1 MGSKLTVYWQPG
13 CTSCL
18 RIREFLRER
27 RIEFES
33 INVREDPRALARLTE
48 LGVRTVPVVAR
59 GSAFVLGQ
67 DLDDVA
73 RFVGV
78 AVERDRL
85 PVEVL
90 AARIPRLLDCAAAI
104 TRRIPDAALGTPLPG
119 RKRTYLDLAYHVPQ
133 IVVAL
138 LDAASGG
145 CLSYEHFNRKPPE
158 RLTTAEDAA
167 SGTERVAR
175 AFGQW
180 WSANAGA
187 LPPTVDTYYGVQAF
201 AAALERTT
209 WHVAQHVR
217 QLEFVLH
224 TLGRATQ
231 EALLPAE
238 LLEGLPLPKDTWD
251 AEVPLG

>member
-1 MGSKLTVYWQPG
+1 MANMLTVYWQPG

-18 RIREFLRER
+18 RTREFLREQG
-27 RIEFES
+27 IEFES
-33 INVREDPRALARLTE
+33 VNVREDAPAMARLAQ

-67 DLDDVA
+67 DLDEVA

-78 AVERDRL
+78 TIERDRL

-104 TRRIPDAALGTPLPG
+104 TRRIPDSALGTPLPG
-119 RKRTYLDLAYHVPQ
+119 RERTYLDLAYHVPQ
-133 IVVAL
+133 IVIAL
-138 LDAASGG
+138 LDAAAGG
-145 CLSYEHFNRKPPE
+145 CLTYEHFNRKPPG

-167 SGTERVAR
+167 SAAERVAR
-175 AFGQW
+175 TFGQW
-180 WSANAGA
+180 WLANAGN

-201 AAALERTT
+201 AAALERTA

-217 QLEFVLH
+217 QLELVLH
-224 TLGRATQ
+224 TLGAAPQ
-231 EALLPAE
+231 EALLPVE
-238 LLEGLPLPKDTWD
+238 LLDRLPLPKDVWD
-251 AEVPLG
+251 AEVPLA

>member
-1 MGSKLTVYWQPG
+1 MADRLTVFWQPG

-18 RIREFLRER
+18 RTREFLRER
-27 RIEFES
+27 GIEFES
-33 INVREDPRALARLTE
+33 VNVREDALAMARLTE

-59 GSAFVLGQ
+59 GSAFVLAQ
-67 DLDDVA
+67 DLDEVA

-78 AVERDRL
+78 AIERDRL
-85 PVEVL
+85 PVEAL

-138 LDAASGG
+138 LDAVAGG
-145 CLSYEHFNRKPPE
+145 CLTYEHFNRKPPD
-158 RLTTAEDAA
+158 RLTTAEEAA
-167 SGTERVAR
+167 TATERAAR
-175 AFGQW
+175 TFGQW
-180 WSANAGA
+180 WLANAGA
-187 LPPTVDTYYGVQAF
+187 LPLTVDTYYGVQAF

-217 QLEFVLH
+217 QLELVVH
-224 TLGRATQ
+224 TLGAAPQ
-231 EALLPAE
+231 EALLPVE
-238 LLEGLPLPKDTWD
+238 LLDRLPLPKDVWD
-251 AEVPLG
+251 AEVPLA

>member
-1 MGSKLTVYWQPG
+1 MVDKLTVYWQPG

-18 RIREFLRER
+18 KTREFLRER
-27 RIEFES
+27 GIEFES
-33 INVREDPRALARLTE
+33 VNVREDPLAMARLAE

-59 GSAFVLGQ
+59 GSSFVLAQ
-67 DLDDVA
+67 DLDEVA

-78 AVERDRL
+78 AIERDRL

-104 TRRIPDAALGTPLPG
+104 TRRIPAAALDTPLPG
-119 RKRTYLDLAYHVPQ
+119 RKRTCLDLAYHVPQ

-138 LDAASGG
+138 LDAAAGG

-158 RLTTAEDAA
+158 RLKTSEDAA
-167 SGTERVAR
+167 KATELVAR
-175 AFGQW
+175 TFGQW
-180 WSANAGA
+180 WLANAGA
-187 LPPTVDTYYGVQAF
+187 LPPTVDAYYGVQAF
-201 AAALERTT
+201 DAALERTT

-217 QLEFVLH
+217 QLERVLE
-224 TLGRATQ
+224 TLAV
-231 EALLPAE
+231 ESPSALLPAE
-238 LLEGLPLPKDTWD
+238 LLDRLPLPKDAWD

>member
-1 MGSKLTVYWQPG
+1 MTDALVVYWQPG

-18 RIREFLRER
+18 RTREFLRER
-27 RIEFES
+27 GIEFES
-33 INVREDPRALARLTE
+33 VNVREDPLAMARLTE

-59 GSAFVLGQ
+59 GAAFVLAQ
-67 DLDDVA
+67 DLDEVA
-73 RFVGV
+73 RFVGI

-85 PVEVL
+85 PVAVL

-119 RKRTYLDLAYHVPQ
+119 RRRTNLDLAYHVPQ

-138 LDAASGG
+138 LDAVAGG
-145 CLSYEHFNRKPPE
+145 CLTYEHFNRKPPGWM
-158 RLTTAEDAA
+158 TTAEDAA
-167 SGTERVAR
+167 ATTERVAR

-180 WSANAGA
+180 WLANAGA
-187 LPPTVDTYYGVQAF
+187 LPPTVDTYYGVQALD
-201 AAALERTT
+201 AALERTT

-217 QLEFVLH
+217 QLELVLH
-224 TLGRATQ
+224 TLGAATGT
-231 EALLPAE
+231 ALLPVD
-238 LLEGLPLPKDTWD
+238 LLERLPLPRDAWD

>member
-1 MGSKLTVYWQPG
+1 MTDKLTVYWQPG

-18 RIREFLRER
+18 RTREFLRER
-27 RIEFES
+27 GIEFES
-33 INVREDPRALARLTE
+33 INVREDTAGMARLAE

-59 GSAFVLGQ
+59 GSAFVLAQ
-67 DLDDVA
+67 DIDEVA

-85 PVEVL
+85 PAEVL

-104 TRRIPDAALGTPLPG
+104 TRHLPDAALGTPLPG
-119 RKRTYLDLAYHVPQ
+119 RKRTCLDLAYHVPQ

-138 LDAASGG
+138 LDAAAGG
-145 CLSYEHFNRKPPE
+145 CLTYEHLNRKPPQ

-167 SGTERVAR
+167 TATERVAS

-180 WSANAGA
+180 WLANAGA
-187 LPPTVDTYYGVQAF
+187 LPLTVDTYYGVQPF
-201 AAALERTT
+201 DAALERTT

-217 QLEFVLH
+217 QLERLLH
-224 TLGRATQ
+224 TLGAAT
-231 EALLPAE
+231 EGDLLPVE
-238 LLEGLPLPKDTWD
+238 LLDRLPLPKDVWD
-251 AEVPLG
+251 AEVPLA

>member
-1 MGSKLTVYWQPG
+1 MTDKLTVYWQPG

-18 RIREFLRER
+18 RTREFLCER
-27 RIEFES
+27 GIEFES
-33 INVREDPRALARLTE
+33 VNVREDPLARARLTQ

-59 GSAFVLGQ
+59 GSSFVLAQ
-67 DLDDVA
+67 DLDEVA

-78 AVERDRL
+78 TIERDRL

-119 RKRTYLDLAYHVPQ
+119 RKRTNLDLAYHVPQ

-138 LDAASGG
+138 LEAVAGG
-145 CLSYEHFNRKPPE
+145 CLTYEHFNRKPPD

-167 SGTERVAR
+167 TAAERVAR
-175 AFGQW
+175 SFGQW
-180 WSANAGA
+180 WLANAGA
-187 LPPTVDTYYGVQAF
+187 LPLTLDTYYGIQPF
-201 AAALERTT
+201 AAVLERTT

-217 QLEFVLH
+217 QLELLLH
-224 TLGRATQ
+224 TLGVETQ
-231 EALLPAE
+231 GALLPVE
-238 LLEGLPLPKDTWD
+238 LLDRLPLPTDVWD
-251 AEVPLG
+251 AEVPLA

>member
-1 MGSKLTVYWQPG
+1 MADKLTVYWPPG

-18 RIREFLRER
+18 RTREFLRDSG
-27 RIEFES
+27 IEFES
-33 INVREDPRALARLTE
+33 VNVREDPLAMARLSE
-48 LGVRTVPVVAR
+48 LGVKTVPVVAR
-59 GSAFVLGQ
+59 GSAFVLAQ
-67 DLDDVA
+67 DLDEVA

-119 RKRTYLDLAYHVPQ
+119 RKRTCLDLAYHVPQ

-138 LDAASGG
+138 LDAAAGG
-145 CLSYEHFNRKPPE
+145 CLTYEHFNRKPPAW
-158 RLTTAEDAA
+158 LTTAEGAA
-167 SGTERVAR
+167 TVTERVAR

-180 WSANAGA
+180 WLANAVA
-187 LPPTVDTYYGVQAF
+187 PPLTLDTYYGVQSF
-201 AAALERTT
+201 EAALERTT

-217 QLEFVLH
+217 QLELVAH
-224 TLGRATQ
+224 TLGAATKG
-231 EALLPAE
+231 ALLPAA
-238 LLEGLPLPKDTWD
+238 LLDRLPLPRDVWD
-251 AEVPLG
+251 AEVPLA

>member
-1 MGSKLTVYWQPG
+1 MADKLTVYWQPG

-18 RIREFLRER
+18 RVREFLRER
-27 RIEFES
+27 GIGFES
-33 INVREDPRALARLTE
+33 VNVREDPLAMARLAE

-59 GSAFVLGQ
+59 GSSFVLAQ
-67 DLDDVA
+67 DLDEVA

-78 AVERDRL
+78 TIERDRL

-104 TRRIPDAALGTPLPG
+104 TRRFPDAALGTPLPG
-119 RKRTYLDLAYHVPQ
+119 RKRTNLDLAYHVPQ

-138 LDAASGG
+138 LDAVAGG
-145 CLSYEHFNRKPPE
+145 CLTYEHFNRKPPVW
-158 RLTTAEDAA
+158 LATAEGAA
-167 SGTERVAR
+167 TSTERVAR

-180 WSANAGA
+180 WLANAGA
-187 LPPTVDTYYGVQAF
+187 LPLTVDTYYGVQAF
-201 AAALERTT
+201 DAALERTA

-217 QLEFVLH
+217 QLERVLQ
-224 TLGRATQ
+224 TLDLATRTT
-231 EALLPAE
+231 LLPAE
-238 LLEGLPLPKDTWD
+238 LLDGLPLPQDVWD

>member
-1 MGSKLTVYWQPG
+1 MTERLTVFWQPG

-18 RIREFLRER
+18 KTREFLRER
-27 RIEFES
+27 GIEFES
-33 INVREDPRALARLTE
+33 VNVREDSAGMARLAE

-59 GSAFVLGQ
+59 GSTFVLAQ
-67 DLDDVA
+67 DLDEVA

-78 AVERDRL
+78 TVERDRL

-119 RKRTYLDLAYHVPQ
+119 RKRTCLDLAYHVPQ

-138 LDAASGG
+138 LDAAAGG
-145 CLSYEHFNRKPPE
+145 CLTYEHFNRKPPAW
-158 RLTTAEDAA
+158 LTTGEGAA
-167 SGTERVAR
+167 TAIESVAR

-180 WSANAGA
+180 WLANAGA
-187 LPPTVDTYYGVQAF
+187 LPLTVDTYYGTQSF
-201 AAALERTT
+201 DAALERTT

-217 QLEFVLH
+217 QLELLARM
-224 TLGRATQ
+224 LGAATKG
-231 EALLPAE
+231 ALLPAA
-238 LLEGLPLPKDTWD
+238 LLDRLPLPRDVWD
-251 AEVPLG
+251 AEVPLT